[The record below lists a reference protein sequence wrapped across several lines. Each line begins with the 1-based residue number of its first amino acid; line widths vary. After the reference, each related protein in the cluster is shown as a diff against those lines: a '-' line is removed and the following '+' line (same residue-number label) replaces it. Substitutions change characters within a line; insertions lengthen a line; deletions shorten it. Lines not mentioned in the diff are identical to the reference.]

1 VRRVIRVRA
10 MASSSRLRD
19 DDKHYASAFSSPPG
33 GVARGGGAGPVP
45 MSRSLPLSLAR
56 SAGGA
61 GGAERA
67 TQPLPRSATDPSG
80 ISTSQQ
86 RAWDLAAVARSQMP
100 ALPVQFPFGS
110 LVSAAIREASARP
123 FVPLSDCRVEIV
135 WLIVEQ
141 QMSFPGLPT
150 ADARLTAALIAGAGA
165 AGPPP
170 WQLAIGGS
178 LPAPAPAP
186 LPLPTGLTK
195 EMLDARASLMTT
207 FSVMHSLSLPTMPMQ
222 PNHGPGGVG
231 LAPVALN
238 DPRGGIDSFKQSDW
252 PARLDQTFARSGST
266 NASPSQAPLT
276 IADAAVVSPGAGGR
290 PRLGVR

>member
-1 VRRVIRVRA
+1 VENF
-10 MASSSRLRD
+10 RLI
-19 DDKHYASAFSSPPG
+19 
-33 GVARGGGAGPVP
+33 
-45 MSRSLPLSLAR
+45 L
-56 SAGGA
+56 
-61 GGAERA
+61 
-67 TQPLPRSATDPSG
+67 
-80 ISTSQQ
+80 
-86 RAWDLAAVARSQMP
+86 
-100 ALPVQFPFGS
+100 
-110 LVSAAIREASARP
+110 
-123 FVPLSDCRVEIV
+123 
-135 WLIVEQ
+135 EQ
-141 QMSFPGLPT
+141 QMSFPSLPA

-178 LPAPAPAP
+178 LPAPAP

-207 FSVMHSLSLPTMPMQ
+207 FSVMHSLSFPSMPLQ

-238 DPRGGIDSFKQSDW
+238 DPRGGIDGFKQSDW

-276 IADAAVVSPGAGGR
+276 TADAAVVRAARALRRIAR
-290 PRLGVR
+290 PHWALGVL